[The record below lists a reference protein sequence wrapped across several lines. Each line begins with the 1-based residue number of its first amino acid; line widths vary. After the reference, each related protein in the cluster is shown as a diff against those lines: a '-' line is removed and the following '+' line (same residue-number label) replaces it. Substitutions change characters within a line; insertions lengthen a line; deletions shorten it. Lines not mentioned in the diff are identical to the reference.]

1 VSSWWVEALVATM
14 RGTIADK
21 DACVGAKIKF
31 MLVIGPEMRPTST
44 TKHSHKVVVRSK
56 VEQFLKRGC
65 IFKDRCRESINEITY
80 YLKSLG
86 PISKWS

>member
-1 VSSWWVEALVATM
+1 M

-44 TKHSHKVVVRSK
+44 TEHSHKVVVGSK
-56 VEQFLKRGC
+56 VK
-65 IFKDRCRESINEITY
+65 
-80 YLKSLG
+80 
-86 PISKWS
+86 